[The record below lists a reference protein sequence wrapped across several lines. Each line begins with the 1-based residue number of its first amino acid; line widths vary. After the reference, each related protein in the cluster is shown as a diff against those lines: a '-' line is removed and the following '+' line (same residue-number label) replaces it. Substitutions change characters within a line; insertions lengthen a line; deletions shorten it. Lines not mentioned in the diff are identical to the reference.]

1 MHQSSW
7 LFLLLQK
14 NRKSL
19 PMTAQKDKVPN
30 NPQVAPKTDLVDV
43 IRTLF
48 RWKKVIL
55 TACLLAGIGSAI
67 IVLLLPV
74 YYQASTVF
82 FATSPDQAT
91 PELLFGDGSTP
102 PELYGNEND
111 IDRLLTISESNE
123 LIDYLVDTFRL
134 YEHYD
139 IDQESPKG
147 KFYVRRHF
155 LGLYDITKT
164 KRDAIQL
171 SIEDQD
177 PELAATMAR
186 TAREKI
192 NHLGQSLIKSTQRRA
207 ITTFVN
213 NITAKEQQ
221 LGVLSDTLQSLR
233 KQYGIYN
240 TEAQSES
247 LTSLASTTENQLN
260 STRARL
266 GAFRER
272 GGRFRDSIGVY
283 EVKAAGL
290 EEEFSK
296 LNLKLD
302 RFNDG
307 LAKVLLYTR
316 QYQEANTSLSED
328 KEKLKQYQAT
338 FQSDIP
344 AMIIVEDAAR
354 PQVKSRPFRTLIVL
368 ATVFLTFF
376 FTLIGILLF
385 EAYSDVDWKAVY
397 QGK

>member
-1 MHQSSW
+1 M
-7 LFLLLQK
+7 
-14 NRKSL
+14 

-30 NPQVAPKTDLVDV
+30 NLPVTPKTDLVDV

-48 RWKKVIL
+48 RWKKVIV
-55 TACLLAGIGSAI
+55 TACLLAGIGSAV

-74 YYQASTVF
+74 YYQANTVF

-91 PELLFGDGSTP
+91 PELLFGEGAVA
-102 PELYGNEND
+102 PELYGNESD
-111 IDRLLTISESNE
+111 IDRMLTISESNE

-139 IDQESPKG
+139 IDEDSPKG
-147 KFYVRRHF
+147 QFYVRRHF

-177 PELAATMAR
+177 PELAATIAR
-186 TAREKI
+186 TARDKI
-192 NHLGQSLIKSTQRRA
+192 NQLGQSLIKSTQQRA
-207 ITTFVN
+207 ITTFLN
-213 NITAKEQQ
+213 NVTRKEEQ

-233 KQYGIYN
+233 KRYGIYN

-247 LTSLASTTENQLN
+247 LTALASTTENKLN
-260 STRARL
+260 STRAKL
-266 GAFRER
+266 VAFQER
-272 GGRFRDSIGVY
+272 GGRYRDSISVY
-283 EVKAAGL
+283 EIKAAGL

-302 RFNDG
+302 QFNDG
-307 LAKVLLYTR
+307 LAQVLLYTR

-338 FQSDIP
+338 YSSDIP
-344 AMIIVEDAAR
+344 AMIVVEDAAR

-368 ATVFLTFF
+368 GAVFVTFL

-397 QGK
+397 QGE